1 MTEEIIVIRTSH
13 GHGGDI
19 SPNKTPP
26 TNSLLAIV
34 LAMVCGFAG
43 LALRCLAREHATDD
57 AIQFLIPWYGF
68 ARDHGIGALAEPFT
82 NYTPFY
88 SYLLLI
94 AARFDWL
101 GQPLSLVKAISAVFE
116 LGCAIAVAQIVW
128 RATKVPLRT
137 SLAFCAVWL
146 APTVLFNGAMWAQ
159 ADSIWTF
166 FTLVSVA
173 LFMRGRNGVLP
184 FAAAVSV
191 KAQGVFLGPL
201 VLGMLLRRR
210 IHPAWLAAVP
220 GIYVVLAIP
229 VFVAGR
235 SLGSVAGVYL
245 EQAHTFHRLTMN
257 AANIWVLAG
266 GTPYEIGVAI
276 GLVLAAVSGLALS
289 MFIARSKRTGP
300 EFILLAACVS
310 LMLMPYLLPKMY
322 ERYFYAFELASIA
335 LACINP
341 RYLPFAVI
349 AQVDGVLSYLGFESG
364 IIMGLLPAALGN
376 TFLVFYLVLDLW
388 RGERAFHFPKLAW
401 LGFTVSTGGLLSYL
415 VLAGSGWNMSPAYLI
430 ATGLATAMTMW
441 LLKQS
446 QGAGQPTR
454 SCKV

>member
-1 MTEEIIVIRTSH
+1 MDTSPVSRRRISS
-13 GHGGDI
+13 GD
-19 SPNKTPP
+19 
-26 TNSLLAIV
+26 TNSRLPIALV
-34 LAMVCGFAG
+34 MLCGFAG
-43 LALRCLAREHATDD
+43 LGLRYLVREHATDD
-57 AIQFLIPWYGF
+57 AIQFLIPWYCF

-116 LGCAIAVAQIVW
+116 LGCAIAIARIVW
-128 RATKVPLRT
+128 RATRVPLRT
-137 SLAFCAVWL
+137 ALAFCAVWL

-173 LFMRGRNGVLP
+173 LFMRDRNGVLP

-201 VLGMLLRRR
+201 VLGVLMRRR

-235 SLGSVAGVYL
+235 SLASVAGVYL

-310 LMLMPYLLPKMY
+310 LMLMPYLLPKMH

-388 RGERAFHFPKLAW
+388 RGERGFHFPKLAW
-401 LGFTVSTGGLLSYL
+401 LGFTVSIGGLLSYL

-430 ATGLATAMTMW
+430 ATGLAAAMTMW
-441 LLKQS
+441 LLIQS
-446 QGAGQPTR
+446 QVARQPT
-454 SCKV
+454 